1 MVVFYYC
8 RANQTMIEPTELR
21 LDEDYEL
28 YYINWC
34 RTVLNAFV
42 PFLLLAFLNGR
53 IIYQLKVSTNL
64 SATRVSSGTY
74 SIPRL
79 YKITLSECLQTKTKA
94 ANNPFSSLLH

>member
-1 MVVFYYC
+1 
-8 RANQTMIEPTELR
+8 MIEPTELR

-79 YKITLSECLQTKTKA
+79 YFQSVCKQRTKLQTT
-94 ANNPFSSLLH
+94 LLVLCYIR